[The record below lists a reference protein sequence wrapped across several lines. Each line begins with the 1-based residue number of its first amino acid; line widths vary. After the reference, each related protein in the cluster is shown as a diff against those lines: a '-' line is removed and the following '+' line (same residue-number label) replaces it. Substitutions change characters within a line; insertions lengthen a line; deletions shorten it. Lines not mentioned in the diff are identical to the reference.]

1 MLIAASE
8 RELPTLVAHRFVQQA
23 DALRANDYEAMNRKL
38 FGFLDRLVAT
48 YAEKK
53 RQGERVK
60 KPLR

>member
-48 YAEKK
+48 YAERK
-53 RQGERVK
+53 R
-60 KPLR
+60 